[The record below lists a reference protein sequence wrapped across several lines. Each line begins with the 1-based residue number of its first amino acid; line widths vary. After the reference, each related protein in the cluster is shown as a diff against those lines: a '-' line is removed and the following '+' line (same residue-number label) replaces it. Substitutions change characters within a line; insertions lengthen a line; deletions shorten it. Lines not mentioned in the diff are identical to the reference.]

1 MSLRRIRPVV
11 PALALILALALNS
24 AGCGSDEHHFTS
36 EEFIEAINAE
46 GAGVALGPA
55 TATTEDGIEIH
66 EVTFTETSTGVG
78 SPAIDTPA
86 GEHGSGS
93 LLIVGDADAAR
104 AEFEDC
110 DSVEEL
116 TCFRAANAVL
126 RFEDMDG
133 ADQARIVTSLEAIQ
147 TGEG

>member
-1 MSLRRIRPVV
+1 VSGRRIRPVI
-11 PALALILALALNS
+11 PALALALALS
-24 AGCGSDEHHFTS
+24 LAGCGSDEHHFTS

-55 TATTEDGIEIH
+55 IATTEDGIEVH
-66 EVTFTETSTGVG
+66 EVSFTVATTGVG
-78 SPAIDTPA
+78 SPAIGTPP

-93 LLIVGDADAAR
+93 LLVLGDADAAR

-110 DSVEEL
+110 ESVEEL
-116 TCFRAANAVL
+116 TCFRAANTVL
-126 RFEDMDG
+126 RFEEMDG

-147 TGEG
+147 TEGG

>member
-1 MSLRRIRPVV
+1 MSGTRIPPVIA
-11 PALALILALALNS
+11 ALAAVVALGL

-46 GAGVALGPA
+46 GAGVALGQE
-55 TATTEDGIEIH
+55 TTTTQEGIEIH
-66 EVTFTETSTGVG
+66 EVTLTEASTGVG
-78 SPAIDTPA
+78 TPAID

-110 DSVEEL
+110 EGVEEL

-126 RFEDMDG
+126 RFEGMDG

-147 TGEG
+147 TQDG